1 MNYTTLHYQ
10 ELCFELIVK
19 HSNNKRSLGYN
30 EDKVDKIQNVLEEKF
45 CRKKQCQQPILFTYG
60 WSEA

>member
-45 CRKKQCQQPILFTYG
+45 CRKKHSANANPLHL
-60 WSEA
+60 WME